1 MEATT
6 ALLRIAARVAGA
18 SAALVSRLGADVPVA
33 AWGCDAAAAT
43 ALLRVVRRASPNGA
57 WSFRIFPL
65 TLADGSPGELFLI
78 APFADIDE
86 AAQAALA
93 AEIGAAC
100 DPARA
105 ITEPSGKIERLTESV
120 EQLGEAIAILGTPHA
135 PDGPSHFLHV
145 NMGFT
150 HLFGFTAAELVGQS
164 GEMVLGPL
172 TDRDR
177 MAWLRSRVRE
187 REAARAVVVL
197 YTKDRSPLWT
207 EIASTPVRHEAHAVH
222 HVVTFRDVTSRKQ
235 FEDALA
241 NEKRKLQTTLAAIA
255 DAVVT
260 VLADGRVEF
269 VNAAAQRLL
278 GIEMM
283 DAYGAPVGD
292 VLRLIDGDAQPID
305 VVAEHGGDGVR
316 RGFGHLRTLNG
327 AKSTII
333 DVAYVASRI
342 DDADDH
348 GTVVVLRDVTA
359 ENRLAMRLSFEASH
373 DPLTGLENR
382 RAFTERLEEAVRGA
396 CERGEHHAVGFLDL
410 DRFKIVNDR
419 LGHAVG
425 DRLLR
430 EIGHV
435 MGRVLRGGDVLARIG
450 GDEFALLLANCRIDD
465 ARRVA
470 EKMRAAVDAYRIE
483 HHGQVLDVGVSIG
496 LAPIEADTPGGAQ
509 ALAEADA
516 ACYQAK
522 NAGRNAIAG

>member
-18 SAALVSRLGADVPVA
+18 SAALVSRAGADAPVA
-33 AWGCDAAAAT
+33 AWGCDGPAAA
-43 ALLRVVRRASPNGA
+43 ALLRVVRRSSANGA
-57 WSFRIFPL
+57 WSFRTFPL
-65 TLADGSPGELFLI
+65 TLADGTPGELFLI
-78 APFADIDE
+78 APYADVDD

-105 ITEPSGKIERLTESV
+105 VTEWSGTIERLTESV
-120 EQLGEAIAILGTPHA
+120 EQLGEAIAILGTPSDN
-135 PDGPSHFLHV
+135 DGISHFLHV
-145 NMGFT
+145 NAGFT
-150 HLFGFTAAELVGQS
+150 QLFGFTAGELIGQTAD
-164 GEMVLGPL
+164 VIWGPL
-172 TDRDR
+172 TDLDR
-177 MAWLRSRVRE
+177 MAWLRSRARE

-197 YTKDRSPLWT
+197 YTKDRSPMWV
-207 EIASTPVRHEAHAVH
+207 EIGSTPVRRESNAVH

-241 NEKRKLQTTLAAIA
+241 SEKRKLQTTLAAIA

-260 VLADGRVEF
+260 VLPDGRVEF

-278 GIEMM
+278 GVELV
-283 DAYGAPVGD
+283 DAYGAPVD
-292 VLRLIDGDAQPID
+292 EVMRLIDGDAQPID
-305 VVAEHGGDGVR
+305 VIAERAGDDDGVR
-316 RGFGHLRTLNG
+316 RGFGHLRTKTG
-327 AKSTII
+327 TI

-342 DDADDH
+342 DAEEC

-359 ENRLAMRLSFEASH
+359 ENRIAMRLSFEASH
-373 DPLTGLENR
+373 DPLTGLQNR
-382 RAFTERLEEAVRGA
+382 RAFTERLEEAVRGSR
-396 CERGEHHAVGFLDL
+396 ERGEHHCVGFLDL
-410 DRFKIVNDR
+410 DRFKVVNDR
-419 LGHAVG
+419 FGHAVG

-430 EIGHV
+430 EIGQI
-435 MGRVLRGGDVLARIG
+435 MGRVVRGGDVLARIG

-470 EKMRAAVDAYRIE
+470 EKMRAAVDTYRIE
-483 HHGQVLDVGVSIG
+483 HHGEVLDVGVSIG
-496 LAPIEADTPGGAQ
+496 LAPIEADTRGAAH

-522 NAGRNAIAG
+522 AGGRNAIAG